1 MPLFEKLPVS
11 RDDVAAAVAEC
22 WGLELGAA
30 LKESQNT
37 TYAATRGAE
46 RFAVRASP
54 DPRNERHARILDELA
69 FVSYVARTVP
79 GVCAPEPPTGAEDG
93 ALAVRRG
100 DVTLCVSRWAEGAP
114 VDFASFRWLTDA
126 DVVAA
131 WGAWLARL
139 HAASR
144 EFQAAHADVARRMPA
159 WDEVH
164 ERTLAGSP
172 LHPDD
177 VAAMTDPARFGL
189 LHGDA
194 NLSNFH
200 VVEAPEEGGGAPSL
214 CVFDWDQAQRG
225 WWEADLAQAA
235 LTCTM
240 LHEGGALPAG
250 AEPVPQAD
258 AAAVAAFHEN
268 LIAGYESV
276 AGAGAVDRARFA
288 RMRALRKRLYALFC
302 ARATQEG
309 STDDMGWFISYV
321 QQWMAKAP
329 PEL

>member
-11 RDDVAAAVAEC
+11 RDAVAAAVAQR
-22 WGLELGAA
+22 WGLDLGAA

-37 TYAATRGAE
+37 TFAATRGAE

-54 DPRNERHARILDELA
+54 DPRQERAARIDDELA
-69 FVSYVARTVP
+69 FVSFVARSVP
-79 GVCAPEPPTGAEDG
+79 GVCAPVPPSAGAQGG
-93 ALAVRRG
+93 ALAVRCG

-114 VDFASFRWLTDA
+114 LDFASFRWLTDA
-126 DVVAA
+126 AVIRA

-144 EFQAAHADVARRMPA
+144 EFEAQQPEVARRMPR

-172 LHPDD
+172 IHPDD
-177 VAAMTDPARFGL
+177 AAAAGDPARFGL
-189 LHGDA
+189 LHGDC

-200 VVEAPEEGGGAPSL
+200 VAEEAGVGPAL
-214 CVFDWDQAQRG
+214 HVYDWDQVQRG

-258 AAAVAAFHEN
+258 AAAVAAFHEHI
-268 LIAGYESV
+268 IAGYESV
-276 AGAGAVDRARFA
+276 AGEGAVDRPRFA
-288 RMRALRKRLYALFC
+288 RMTQLRKRLYARFC
-302 ARATQEG
+302 ERAAAEG
-309 STDDMGWFISYV
+309 STPDDMAWFIAYV
-321 QQWMAKAP
+321 NSWIAKAP
-329 PEL
+329 LEV

>member
-1 MPLFEKLPVS
+1 MPLFEQLPVP
-11 RDDVAAAVAEC
+11 RDAVAAAVAER
-22 WGLELGAA
+22 WGLQLGAA

-37 TYAATRGAE
+37 TFAATRGAE

-54 DPRNERHARILDELA
+54 DPRRERAPRIDDELA
-69 FVSYVARTVP
+69 FVAFVARAVP
-79 GVCAPEPPTGAEDG
+79 GVCAPVAPAGAEGD
-93 ALAVRRG
+93 ALAVRCG

-114 VDFASFRWLTDA
+114 LDFASFRWLTDA
-126 DVVAA
+126 AVIRA

-144 EFQAAHADVARRMPA
+144 DFEAQRPEVARRMPR

-172 LHPDD
+172 IHPDD
-177 VAAMTDPARFGL
+177 AAAAHDPARFGL
-189 LHGDA
+189 LHGDC

-200 VVEAPEEGGGAPSL
+200 VVDEGAPTL
-214 CVFDWDQAQRG
+214 QVYDWDQCQRG

-250 AEPVPQAD
+250 AEPVPQAH
-258 AAAVAAFHEN
+258 AAAVAAFHEHI
-268 LIAGYESV
+268 IAGYESV
-276 AGAGAVDRARFA
+276 AGAGAVDRPRFA
-288 RMRALRKRLYALFC
+288 RMLQLRKRFYARFC
-302 ARATQEG
+302 ERAAAEG
-309 STDDMGWFISYV
+309 STPDMAWFIQYV
-321 QQWMAKAP
+321 NQWIAKAP
-329 PEL
+329 LEV